1 MNSPSNGFKNESDEL
16 ANQSSSSLDP
26 ISPEPQKGPISFLSG
41 SITSLSFSFLSLFI
55 SKKIVIYFSIHSPN
69 YSSPFAQSIA
79 SGFKTLI
86 IGISFL
92 ATFTF
97 GFIGLGLFLVFIRSL
112 IEGNKDKTDQHL
124 TIKLS
129 YLDLSMTLH
138 DLGLLVLLLSPG
150 MLLSILLLS
159 TFAAGG

>member
-1 MNSPSNGFKNESDEL
+1 MNSPSNGFKNEADEL
-16 ANQSSSSLDP
+16 ANSSASPLVNSSS
-26 ISPEPQKGPISFLSG
+26 EPKKGPLSFLSG
-41 SITSLSFSFLSLFI
+41 SLTSFSFSLLSLFI
-55 SKKIVIYFSIHSPN
+55 SKKIVIYFSMHSPN

-112 IEGNKDKTDQHL
+112 IEGNKEKTD
-124 TIKLS
+124 
-129 YLDLSMTLH
+129 
-138 DLGLLVLLLSPG
+138 
-150 MLLSILLLS
+150 
-159 TFAAGG
+159 

>member
-1 MNSPSNGFKNESDEL
+1 MNLPSNGFKNESDEL
-16 ANQSSSSLDP
+16 ADSFASTKVNTSS
-26 ISPEPQKGPISFLSG
+26 EPKKGPLSFLSG
-41 SITSLSFSFLSLFI
+41 SITSLSFSLLSLFI
-55 SKKIVIYFSIHSPN
+55 SKKIVIYFSMHSPN

-112 IEGNKDKTDQHL
+112 IEGNKEKTD
-124 TIKLS
+124 
-129 YLDLSMTLH
+129 
-138 DLGLLVLLLSPG
+138 
-150 MLLSILLLS
+150 
-159 TFAAGG
+159 

>member
-1 MNSPSNGFKNESDEL
+1 MNSPSNGFKKESEEL
-16 ANQSSSSLDP
+16 VTSESNPIDSS
-26 ISPEPQKGPISFLSG
+26 IPEPKKGPLSFLSG

-55 SKKIVIYFSIHSPN
+55 SKKIVLYFSIHTPN
-69 YSSPFAQSIA
+69 YSSAIADSIA

-112 IEGNKDKTDQHL
+112 IEVNKEKTD
-124 TIKLS
+124 
-129 YLDLSMTLH
+129 
-138 DLGLLVLLLSPG
+138 
-150 MLLSILLLS
+150 
-159 TFAAGG
+159 

>member
-16 ANQSSSSLDP
+16 ANSSASTLVNASS
-26 ISPEPQKGPISFLSG
+26 EPKKGPLSFLSG
-41 SITSLSFSFLSLFI
+41 SITSLSFSLLSLFI
-55 SKKIVIYFSIHSPN
+55 SKKIVLYFSIHTPN
-69 YSSPFAQSIA
+69 YSSPIAQSIA

-112 IEGNKDKTDQHL
+112 IEGNKGQKD
-124 TIKLS
+124 
-129 YLDLSMTLH
+129 
-138 DLGLLVLLLSPG
+138 
-150 MLLSILLLS
+150 
-159 TFAAGG
+159 

>member
-16 ANQSSSSLDP
+16 PNSSLSHSDD
-26 ISPEPQKGPISFLSG
+26 SDLAKKKGPLSFLSG
-41 SITSLSFSFLSLFI
+41 SITSLFFSLLSLFI
-55 SKKIVIYFSIHSPN
+55 SKKIVLYFAIHSPT
-69 YSSPFAQSIA
+69 YSSPVAQSIA

-112 IEGNKDKTDQHL
+112 IEGNRGKSD
-124 TIKLS
+124 
-129 YLDLSMTLH
+129 
-138 DLGLLVLLLSPG
+138 
-150 MLLSILLLS
+150 
-159 TFAAGG
+159 

>member
-1 MNSPSNGFKNESDEL
+1 MNSPSNGFKNESDEF
-16 ANQSSSSLDP
+16 ANSSASPIGPASS
-26 ISPEPQKGPISFLSG
+26 EPKKGPLSFLSG
-41 SITSLSFSFLSLFI
+41 SITSLSFSLLSLFI
-55 SKKIVIYFSIHSPN
+55 SKKIVLYFSIHTPN

-112 IEGNKDKTDQHL
+112 IEGDKDKTD
-124 TIKLS
+124 
-129 YLDLSMTLH
+129 
-138 DLGLLVLLLSPG
+138 
-150 MLLSILLLS
+150 
-159 TFAAGG
+159 

>member
-16 ANQSSSSLDP
+16 ANSSASTIPSASS
-26 ISPEPQKGPISFLSG
+26 EPKKGPLSFLSG

-55 SKKIVIYFSIHSPN
+55 SKKIVLYFSFHTPN
-69 YSSPFAQSIA
+69 YSSPIAQSIA

-97 GFIGLGLFLVFIRSL
+97 GFIGLGLFLVFIQSL
-112 IEGNKDKTDQHL
+112 IEGNKEKTD
-124 TIKLS
+124 
-129 YLDLSMTLH
+129 
-138 DLGLLVLLLSPG
+138 
-150 MLLSILLLS
+150 
-159 TFAAGG
+159 

>member
-1 MNSPSNGFKNESDEL
+1 MNPSSNGFKNESDEL
-16 ANQSSSSLDP
+16 ANPSSSPLNNNS
-26 ISPEPQKGPISFLSG
+26 SEPKKGPLSFLSG
-41 SITSLSFSFLSLFI
+41 SITSLSFSLLSLFI
-55 SKKIVIYFSIHSPN
+55 SKKIVIYFSMHSPD

-112 IEGNKDKTDQHL
+112 IEGNKDKTD
-124 TIKLS
+124 
-129 YLDLSMTLH
+129 
-138 DLGLLVLLLSPG
+138 
-150 MLLSILLLS
+150 
-159 TFAAGG
+159 

>member
-1 MNSPSNGFKNESDEL
+1 MNSSSNGFKKESDKIATSESSPNES
-16 ANQSSSSLDP
+16 STS
-26 ISPEPQKGPISFLSG
+26 EPKKGPLSFLSG

-55 SKKIVIYFSIHSPN
+55 SKKIVLYFSIHTPN
-69 YSSPFAQSIA
+69 YSSAIADSIA

-112 IEGNKDKTDQHL
+112 IEVNKEKTD
-124 TIKLS
+124 
-129 YLDLSMTLH
+129 
-138 DLGLLVLLLSPG
+138 
-150 MLLSILLLS
+150 
-159 TFAAGG
+159 

>member
-16 ANQSSSSLDP
+16 ANSSTSPIVNASS
-26 ISPEPQKGPISFLSG
+26 EPKKGPLSFLSG

-55 SKKIVIYFSIHSPN
+55 SKKIVLYFSIHTPN
-69 YSSPFAQSIA
+69 YSSPIAQSIA

-112 IEGNKDKTDQHL
+112 IEGNKEKTH
-124 TIKLS
+124 
-129 YLDLSMTLH
+129 
-138 DLGLLVLLLSPG
+138 
-150 MLLSILLLS
+150 
-159 TFAAGG
+159 